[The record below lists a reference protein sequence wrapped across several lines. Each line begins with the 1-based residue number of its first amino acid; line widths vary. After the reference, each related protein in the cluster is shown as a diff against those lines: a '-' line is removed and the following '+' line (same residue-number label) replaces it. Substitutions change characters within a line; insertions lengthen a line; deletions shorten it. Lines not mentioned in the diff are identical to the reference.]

1 MNNLQKALRINAI
14 FSGLSGLGLILFY
27 KSISNLF
34 GLEQNNI
41 FWGVGAGLLFFA
53 LTIILEVKKQRKLA
67 ILWIIIQD
75 FIWVIG
81 STTLLLLT
89 PFSISDSGQIIIA
102 IIALI
107 VFLMAINQS
116 VALSKTKFSNQ
127 NKRKR
132 LVFKRIINASKP
144 NVWKVISDVENY
156 HEFAPNIDAVEIIS
170 GEEKGMI
177 RSCSHG
183 KDSWTET
190 CSIWKEEETYSFIV
204 DTSAPNY
211 PYPLSF
217 LQGTWNCTELDAMT
231 TELEMVFDLTYKFQ
245 ILNLL
250 HPLMKIKFKLI
261 SNELLNNWQ
270 NNLENEKI

>member
-116 VALSKTKFSNQ
+116 VALSKTK
-127 NKRKR
+127 
-132 LVFKRIINASKP
+132 
-144 NVWKVISDVENY
+144 EN
-156 HEFAPNIDAVEIIS
+156 
-170 GEEKGMI
+170 G
-177 RSCSHG
+177 
-183 KDSWTET
+183 
-190 CSIWKEEETYSFIV
+190 
-204 DTSAPNY
+204 
-211 PYPLSF
+211 
-217 LQGTWNCTELDAMT
+217 
-231 TELEMVFDLTYKFQ
+231 
-245 ILNLL
+245 
-250 HPLMKIKFKLI
+250 
-261 SNELLNNWQ
+261 
-270 NNLENEKI
+270 

>member
-1 MNNLQKALRINAI
+1 
-14 FSGLSGLGLILFY
+14 
-27 KSISNLF
+27 
-34 GLEQNNI
+34 
-41 FWGVGAGLLFFA
+41 
-53 LTIILEVKKQRKLA
+53 
-67 ILWIIIQD
+67 
-75 FIWVIG
+75 
-81 STTLLLLT
+81 
-89 PFSISDSGQIIIA
+89 
-102 IIALI
+102 
-107 VFLMAINQS
+107 
-116 VALSKTKFSNQ
+116 
-127 NKRKR
+127 
-132 LVFKRIINASKP
+132 
-144 NVWKVISDVENY
+144 
-156 HEFAPNIDAVEIIS
+156 
-170 GEEKGMI
+170 MI